1 MFFGIVGFTDG
12 RRLGLVGRLGRTV
25 ERGFTM
31 ANAFGIPDPICDNCG
46 DPIKPATL
54 DDVIN
59 GTASD
64 YGRRD
69 VQYGKKMVHA
79 NRACASRKPWI
90 RHLAV
95 HDTYA
100 SLTEKN
106 VPFTEVSRFTREH
119 IVPKTMGFPSKLDN
133 ARAQY
138 GGR

>member
-1 MFFGIVGFTDG
+1 
-12 RRLGLVGRLGRTV
+12 
-25 ERGFTM
+25 M
-31 ANAFGIPDPICDNCG
+31 ANTFGLPDPICDNCG

-59 GTASD
+59 GTAAD

-69 VQYGKKMVHA
+69 VQYGKRMVHA

-90 RHLAV
+90 RSRAV

-100 SLTEKN
+100 SLTEPN
-106 VPFTEVSRFTREH
+106 VPFTEVSRWEREH
-119 IVPKTMGFPSKLDN
+119 VVPKRMGFPSKLDN
-133 ARAQY
+133 ARIQY